1 MIAYLRGTVLNKTPR
16 ALIVSVGTNEKAG
29 GAIGYQVFVT
39 GQTLDTATLEKEI
52 ALWTHHA
59 VREDSSDLY
68 GFPDEETLS
77 FFELLI
83 SVSGI
88 GPRSALNILNIVTP
102 KTLRQAVSSGD
113 TSYLTKVSGIGRKI
127 ADKIVIELKDKF
139 EAMNEA
145 DSAATGAHLRGESD
159 ALEALRSLGYGERE
173 SRDVLKK
180 ISAEKGGDVLTAGDK
195 VKRALKILGQG

>member
-1 MIAYLRGTVLNKTPR
+1 MIAYLRGTVLKKTPR
-16 ALIVSVGTNEKAG
+16 ALIVDVGG
-29 GAIGYQVFVT
+29 VGYRVFVT
-39 GQTLDTATLEKEI
+39 TQTLDAVTLEAEV
-52 ALWTHHA
+52 AFWTHLA
-59 VREDSSDLY
+59 VREDSQDLY
-68 GFPDEETLS
+68 GFLDEETLS

-83 SVSGI
+83 SISGI

-139 EAMNEA
+139 EAMNEE

-180 ISAEKGGDVLTAGDK
+180 IAGEKGGSELSAGDK